1 MKRIISSVGK
11 SIVFLVSFLIAQ
23 TLALI
28 IFRGLSIMLKTEYDS
43 IMVLLLSAIT
53 AYIILFSISI
63 FYKQDFKL
71 LVHSLKEH
79 TKKRD
84 LLYGVVLGILI
95 VIVVSLI
102 SRILPQPSSVNNT
115 SLLVQHNTLI
125 AGIFVVLIAPVLEE
139 ILFRGILVNK
149 VGVVL
154 SSILFS
160 VIHIGSGDLYSII
173 YPAIITFIIGL
184 VLGAAY
190 KKAESLLL
198 IILAHSIY
206 NIFIL
211 FIFYK

>member
-1 MKRIISSVGK
+1 MKRIIDNIGK

-28 IFRGLSIMLKTEYDS
+28 IFRGLSIMLKTDYDS
-43 IMVLLLSAIT
+43 IITLLLSTIT
-53 AYIILFSISI
+53 AYIILFSI

-71 LVHSLKEH
+71 LPHNFKEH

-84 LLYGVVLGILI
+84 LLYGLLLGILI
-95 VIVVSLI
+95 VIVAGLI
-102 SRILPQPSSVNNT
+102 SRILPQPSSANNT
-115 SLLVQHNTLI
+115 SLLVQYNMLI
-125 AGIFVVLIAPVLEE
+125 AGVFVILIAPVLEE

-173 YPAIITFIIGL
+173 YPAIITFIIGS
-184 VLGAAY
+184 VLGTAY
-190 KKAESLLL
+190 KKTKSLLL
-198 IILAHSIY
+198 VILAHSIY

>member
-1 MKRIISSVGK
+1 MKRIISSIGK
-11 SIVFLVSFLIAQ
+11 SIVFLVSFLTAQ

-28 IFRGLSIMLKTEYDS
+28 IFRGLSIILKTEYDS
-43 IMVLLLSAIT
+43 IMVLLLSTIT
-53 AYIILFSISI
+53 AYIILFSI

-71 LVHSLKEH
+71 LVHSLKEY
-79 TKKRD
+79 TKKID

-95 VIVVSLI
+95 VVVVGLI
-102 SRILPQPSSVNNT
+102 SRILPQPNSVNNT

-173 YPAIITFIIGL
+173 YPAIITFIIGS
-184 VLGAAY
+184 VLGTAY
-190 KKAESLLL
+190 KKTESLLL
-198 IILAHSIY
+198 VILAHSIY

>member
-1 MKRIISSVGK
+1 MKRIIDNIGK

-28 IFRGLSIMLKTEYDS
+28 IFRGLSIMLKTDYDS
-43 IMVLLLSAIT
+43 IITLLLSTIT
-53 AYIILFSISI
+53 AYIILFSI

-71 LVHSLKEH
+71 LAHSFKEH

-84 LLYGVVLGILI
+84 LLYGLLLGILI
-95 VIVVSLI
+95 VIVAGLI
-102 SRILPQPSSVNNT
+102 SRILPQPNSANNT
-115 SLLVQHNTLI
+115 SLLVQHNILI
-125 AGIFVVLIAPVLEE
+125 AGVFVVLIAPVLEE

-154 SSILFS
+154 NSILFS
-160 VIHIGSGDLYSII
+160 VIHIGNGDLYSII
-173 YPAIITFIIGL
+173 YPAIITFIIGS
-184 VLGAAY
+184 VLGTAY
-190 KKAESLLL
+190 KKTKSLLL
-198 IILAHSIY
+198 VILAHSIY

>member
-1 MKRIISSVGK
+1 MKKIIDSVGK
-11 SIVFLVSFLIAQ
+11 LIVFLVSFLITQ

-28 IFRGLSIMLKTEYDS
+28 IFRGLSIMLKTDYDS
-43 IMVLLLSAIT
+43 IITLLLSAIT
-53 AYIILFSISI
+53 AYIILFSI

-71 LVHSLKEH
+71 LAHSFKEH

-84 LLYGVVLGILI
+84 LLYGLLLGILI
-95 VIVVSLI
+95 VIVAGLV
-102 SRILPQPSSVNNT
+102 SRILPQPNSANNT
-115 SLLVQHNTLI
+115 SLLVQHNILI
-125 AGIFVVLIAPVLEE
+125 AGVFVVLIAPVLEE
-139 ILFRGILVNK
+139 ILFRGILVDK

-173 YPAIITFIIGL
+173 YPAIITFIIGS
-184 VLGAAY
+184 VLGTAY
-190 KKAESLLL
+190 KKTKSLLL
-198 IILAHSIY
+198 VILAHSIY

>member
-1 MKRIISSVGK
+1 MKRIIDSVGK

-28 IFRGLSIMLKTEYDS
+28 VFRGLSIILKTEYDS
-43 IMVLLLSAIT
+43 IMTLLLSTIT
-53 AYIILFSISI
+53 AYIILFSI
-63 FYKQDFKL
+63 FYKQDFEL
-71 LVHSLKEH
+71 LAHNFKEH

-84 LLYGVVLGILI
+84 LLYGLLLGILI
-95 VIVVSLI
+95 IIVAGLI
-102 SRILPQPSSVNNT
+102 SRILPQPNSANNT
-115 SLLVQHNTLI
+115 SLLVQHNILI
-125 AGIFVVLIAPVLEE
+125 AGVFVILIAPVLEE
-139 ILFRGILVNK
+139 ILFRGILVDK

-173 YPAIITFIIGL
+173 YPAIITFIIGS
-184 VLGAAY
+184 VLGTAY
-190 KKAESLLL
+190 KKTKSLLL
-198 IILAHSIY
+198 VILAHSIY

>member
-1 MKRIISSVGK
+1 MKRIIDSVGK

-28 IFRGLSIMLKTEYDS
+28 VFRGLSIMLKTDYDS
-43 IMVLLLSAIT
+43 IITLLLSTIT
-53 AYIILFSISI
+53 AYIILFSI

-71 LVHSLKEH
+71 LAHSLKEH

-84 LLYGVVLGILI
+84 LLYGLLLGILI
-95 VIVVSLI
+95 VIVAGLV
-102 SRILPQPSSVNNT
+102 SRILPPPSSANNT
-115 SLLVQHNTLI
+115 SLLVQHNMLI
-125 AGIFVVLIAPVLEE
+125 AGVFVILIAPVLEE
-139 ILFRGILVNK
+139 TLFRGILVNK
-149 VGVVL
+149 VGIVL

-173 YPAIITFIIGL
+173 YPAIITFIIGSIL
-184 VLGAAY
+184 VTAY
-190 KKAESLLL
+190 KKTKSLLL
-198 IILAHSIY
+198 VILAHSIY

>member
-1 MKRIISSVGK
+1 MKRIISK
-11 SIVFLVSFLIAQ
+11 SIVFLVSFLAAQ

-43 IMVLLLSAIT
+43 IITLLLSTIT

-71 LVHSLKEH
+71 LVHSLKEY

-84 LLYGVVLGILI
+84 LLYGLLLGILI
-95 VIVVSLI
+95 IVAVGLI
-102 SRILPQPSSVNNT
+102 SRILPQPNSVNNT
-115 SLLVQHNTLI
+115 SLLVQHNILI

-173 YPAIITFIIGL
+173 YPAIITFIIGS
-184 VLGAAY
+184 VLGTAY
-190 KKAESLLL
+190 KKTKSLLL
-198 IILAHSIY
+198 VILAHSIY

>member
-1 MKRIISSVGK
+1 MKRIISK
-11 SIVFLVSFLIAQ
+11 SIIFLVSFLVAQ

-43 IMVLLLSAIT
+43 IMVLLLSTIT
-53 AYIILFSISI
+53 AYIILFSI

-71 LVHSLKEH
+71 LIYSLNEY

-84 LLYGVVLGILI
+84 LLYGLLLGILI
-95 VIVVSLI
+95 IVVVGLI
-102 SRILPQPSSVNNT
+102 SRILPQPNLANNT
-115 SLLVQHNTLI
+115 SLLVQHNILI

-173 YPAIITFIIGL
+173 YPAIITFIIGS
-184 VLGAAY
+184 VLGTVY
-190 KKAESLLL
+190 KKTESLLL
-198 IILAHSIY
+198 VILAHSIY

-211 FIFYK
+211 FIFCK

>member
-1 MKRIISSVGK
+1 MKRIIDNVGK

-28 IFRGLSIMLKTEYDS
+28 IFRGLSIMLKTDYDS
-43 IMVLLLSAIT
+43 IVTLLLSTIT
-53 AYIILFSISI
+53 AYIILFSI

-71 LVHSLKEH
+71 LAHSFKEH

-84 LLYGVVLGILI
+84 LLYGLLLGILI
-95 VIVVSLI
+95 VIVAGLI
-102 SRILPQPSSVNNT
+102 SRILPQPSSANNT
-115 SLLVQHNTLI
+115 SLLVQHNMLI
-125 AGIFVVLIAPVLEE
+125 AGVFVILIAPVLEE
-139 ILFRGILVNK
+139 ILFRGILVDK
-149 VGVVL
+149 AGVVL

-173 YPAIITFIIGL
+173 YPAIITFIIGS
-184 VLGAAY
+184 VLGTAY
-190 KKAESLLL
+190 KKTKSLLL
-198 IILAHSIY
+198 VILAHSIY

>member
-1 MKRIISSVGK
+1 MKRIIDSVGK

-28 IFRGLSIMLKTEYDS
+28 IFRGLSIMLKTDYDS
-43 IMVLLLSAIT
+43 IITLLLSTIT
-53 AYIILFSISI
+53 AYIILFSI

-71 LVHSLKEH
+71 LAHSFKEH

-84 LLYGVVLGILI
+84 LLYGLLLGILI
-95 VIVVSLI
+95 VIVAGLV
-102 SRILPQPSSVNNT
+102 SRILPQPNSANNT
-115 SLLVQHNTLI
+115 SLLVQHNILI
-125 AGIFVVLIAPVLEE
+125 AGVFVILIAPVLEE

-173 YPAIITFIIGL
+173 YPAIITFIIGS
-184 VLGAAY
+184 VLGTTY
-190 KKAESLLL
+190 KKTKSLLL
-198 IILAHSIY
+198 VILAHSIY

>member
-1 MKRIISSVGK
+1 MKRIIDNIGK

-28 IFRGLSIMLKTEYDS
+28 IFRGLSIMLKTDYDS
-43 IMVLLLSAIT
+43 IITLLLSTIT
-53 AYIILFSISI
+53 AYIILFSI

-71 LVHSLKEH
+71 LAHSFKEH

-84 LLYGVVLGILI
+84 LLYGLLLGILI
-95 VIVVSLI
+95 IIVAGLV
-102 SRILPQPSSVNNT
+102 SRILPQPNSVNNT
-115 SLLVQHNTLI
+115 SLLVQHNILI
-125 AGIFVVLIAPVLEE
+125 AGVFVILIAPVLEE
-139 ILFRGILVNK
+139 ILFRGILVDK

-173 YPAIITFIIGL
+173 YPAIITFIIGS
-184 VLGAAY
+184 VLGTAY
-190 KKAESLLL
+190 KKTKSLLL
-198 IILAHSIY
+198 VILAHSIY

>member
-1 MKRIISSVGK
+1 MKRIIDSVGK

-28 IFRGLSIMLKTEYDS
+28 IFRGLSIILKTDYDS
-43 IMVLLLSAIT
+43 IITLLLSTIT
-53 AYIILFSISI
+53 AYIILFSI

-71 LVHSLKEH
+71 LAHSFKER

-84 LLYGVVLGILI
+84 LLYGLLLGILI
-95 VIVVSLI
+95 VIVAGVV
-102 SRILPQPSSVNNT
+102 SRILTQPSLANNT
-115 SLLVQHNTLI
+115 SLLVQHNILI

-139 ILFRGILVNK
+139 ILFRGILVDK

-173 YPAIITFIIGL
+173 YPAIITFIIGS
-184 VLGAAY
+184 VLGTAY
-190 KKAESLLL
+190 KKTESLLL
-198 IILAHSIY
+198 VILAHSIY

>member
-1 MKRIISSVGK
+1 MKRIIDSVGK

-28 IFRGLSIMLKTEYDS
+28 IFRGLSIMLKTDYDS
-43 IMVLLLSAIT
+43 IITLLLSTIT
-53 AYIILFSISI
+53 AYIILFSI

-71 LVHSLKEH
+71 LAHSFKEH

-84 LLYGVVLGILI
+84 LLYGLLLGILI
-95 VIVVSLI
+95 IIVAGLV
-102 SRILPQPSSVNNT
+102 SRILPQPNSANNT
-115 SLLVQHNTLI
+115 SLLVQHNILT
-125 AGIFVVLIAPVLEE
+125 AGIFVVLIAPILEE
-139 ILFRGILVNK
+139 TLFRGILVDK

-173 YPAIITFIIGL
+173 YPAIITFIIGS
-184 VLGAAY
+184 VLGTTY
-190 KKAESLLL
+190 KKTKSLLL
-198 IILAHSIY
+198 VILAHSIY

>member
-1 MKRIISSVGK
+1 MKRIISK

-28 IFRGLSIMLKTEYDS
+28 IFRGLSIILKTEYDS
-43 IMVLLLSAIT
+43 IMVLLLSTIT

-71 LVHSLKEH
+71 LVHSLKEY

-84 LLYGVVLGILI
+84 LLYGLVLGILI
-95 VIVVSLI
+95 IVVVDLI
-102 SRILPQPSSVNNT
+102 SRILPQPNLANNT
-115 SLLVQHNTLI
+115 SLLVQHNILI

-173 YPAIITFIIGL
+173 YPAIITFIIGSA
-184 VLGAAY
+184 LGTAY
-190 KKAESLLL
+190 KKTESLLL
-198 IILAHSIY
+198 VILAHSIY

>member
-1 MKRIISSVGK
+1 MRRIISK

-43 IMVLLLSAIT
+43 IMVLLLSTIT
-53 AYIILFSISI
+53 AYIILFSI

-71 LVHSLKEH
+71 LAYSFKEH

-95 VIVVSLI
+95 IVVVGLI
-102 SRILPQPSSVNNT
+102 SRILPQPNSVNNT
-115 SLLVQHNTLI
+115 SLLVQHNILI

-184 VLGAAY
+184 VLGTVY
-190 KKAESLLL
+190 KKTESLLL
-198 IILAHSIY
+198 VILAHSIY

>member
-1 MKRIISSVGK
+1 MKRIIDNVGK

-28 IFRGLSIMLKTEYDS
+28 IFRGLSIMLKTDYDS
-43 IMVLLLSAIT
+43 IITLLLSTIT
-53 AYIILFSISI
+53 AYIILFSI

-71 LVHSLKEH
+71 LAHSFKEH

-84 LLYGVVLGILI
+84 LLYGLLLGILI
-95 VIVVSLI
+95 VIVAGLI
-102 SRILPQPSSVNNT
+102 SRILPQPNSTNNT
-115 SLLVQHNTLI
+115 SLLVQHNILI
-125 AGIFVVLIAPVLEE
+125 AGVFVILIAPVLEE
-139 ILFRGILVNK
+139 ILFRGILVSK

-173 YPAIITFIIGL
+173 YPAIITFIIGSA
-184 VLGAAY
+184 LGTAY
-190 KKAESLLL
+190 KKTKSLLL
-198 IILAHSIY
+198 VILAHSIY

>member
-1 MKRIISSVGK
+1 MKRIISK

-43 IMVLLLSAIT
+43 IMVLLLSTIT
-53 AYIILFSISI
+53 AYIILFSI

-71 LVHSLKEH
+71 LVHSLKKY

-84 LLYGVVLGILI
+84 LLYGLLLGILI
-95 VIVVSLI
+95 IVAVGLI
-102 SRILPQPSSVNNT
+102 SRILPQPNLANNT
-115 SLLVQHNTLI
+115 SLLVQHNILI

-173 YPAIITFIIGL
+173 YPAIITFIIGS
-184 VLGAAY
+184 VLGTVY
-190 KKAESLLL
+190 KKTESLLL
-198 IILAHSIY
+198 VILAHSIY

>member
-1 MKRIISSVGK
+1 MKRIIDNIGK

-28 IFRGLSIMLKTEYDS
+28 IFRGLSIMLKTDYDS
-43 IMVLLLSAIT
+43 IVTLLLSAIT
-53 AYIILFSISI
+53 AYIILFSI

-71 LVHSLKEH
+71 LAHSFKEH

-84 LLYGVVLGILI
+84 LLYGLLLGILI
-95 VIVVSLI
+95 VIVAGLI
-102 SRILPQPSSVNNT
+102 SRILPQPSSANNT
-115 SLLVQHNTLI
+115 SLLVQYNMLI
-125 AGIFVVLIAPVLEE
+125 AGVFVILIAPVLEE
-139 ILFRGILVNK
+139 ILFRGILVDK

-173 YPAIITFIIGL
+173 YPAIIIFIIGSA
-184 VLGAAY
+184 LGTTY
-190 KKAESLLL
+190 KKTKSLLL
-198 IILAHSIY
+198 VILAHSIY

>member
-1 MKRIISSVGK
+1 MKRIIDNIGK

-28 IFRGLSIMLKTEYDS
+28 IFRGLSIMLKTDYDS
-43 IMVLLLSAIT
+43 IITLLLSAIT
-53 AYIILFSISI
+53 AYIILFSI

-71 LVHSLKEH
+71 LAHSFKEH

-84 LLYGVVLGILI
+84 LLYGLLLGILI
-95 VIVVSLI
+95 VIVAGLI
-102 SRILPQPSSVNNT
+102 SRILPQPNSANNT
-115 SLLVQHNTLI
+115 SLLVQHNILI
-125 AGIFVVLIAPVLEE
+125 AGVFVVLIAPVLEE
-139 ILFRGILVNK
+139 ILFRGILVDK

-173 YPAIITFIIGL
+173 YPAIITFIIGS
-184 VLGAAY
+184 VLGTAY
-190 KKAESLLL
+190 KKTKSLLL
-198 IILAHSIY
+198 VILAHSIY

>member
-1 MKRIISSVGK
+1 MKRIIDNTGK

-28 IFRGLSIMLKTEYDS
+28 VFRGLSIMLKTDYDS
-43 IMVLLLSAIT
+43 IITLLLSTIT
-53 AYIILFSISI
+53 AYIILFSI

-71 LVHSLKEH
+71 LAHSFKEH

-84 LLYGVVLGILI
+84 LLYGLLLGILI
-95 VIVVSLI
+95 VIVAGLI
-102 SRILPQPSSVNNT
+102 SRILPQPNSANNT
-115 SLLVQHNTLI
+115 SLLVQHNILI
-125 AGIFVVLIAPVLEE
+125 AGVFVILIAPVLEE
-139 ILFRGILVNK
+139 ILFRGILVDK

-173 YPAIITFIIGL
+173 YPAIITFIIGS
-184 VLGAAY
+184 VLGTAY
-190 KKAESLLL
+190 KKTKSLLL
-198 IILAHSIY
+198 VILAHSIY

>member
-1 MKRIISSVGK
+1 MKRIIDNVGK

-23 TLALI
+23 ALALI
-28 IFRGLSIMLKTEYDS
+28 IFRGLSIMLKTDYDS
-43 IMVLLLSAIT
+43 IITLLLSTIT
-53 AYIILFSISI
+53 AYIILFSF

-71 LVHSLKEH
+71 LAHSFKEH

-84 LLYGVVLGILI
+84 LLYGLLLGILI
-95 VIVVSLI
+95 VIVAGLV
-102 SRILPQPSSVNNT
+102 SRILPQPNSANNT
-115 SLLVQHNTLI
+115 SLLVQHNILI
-125 AGIFVVLIAPVLEE
+125 AGVFVVLIAPVLEE
-139 ILFRGILVNK
+139 ILFRGILVDK

-173 YPAIITFIIGL
+173 YPAIITFIIGS
-184 VLGAAY
+184 VLGTAY
-190 KKAESLLL
+190 KKTKSLLL
-198 IILAHSIY
+198 VILAHSVY

>member
-1 MKRIISSVGK
+1 MKRIIDNVGK

-28 IFRGLSIMLKTEYDS
+28 IFRGLSIMLKTDYDS
-43 IMVLLLSAIT
+43 IIILLLSTIT
-53 AYIILFSISI
+53 AYIILFSI

-71 LVHSLKEH
+71 LAHSFKEH

-84 LLYGVVLGILI
+84 LLYGLLLGILI
-95 VIVVSLI
+95 IIVAGLV

-115 SLLVQHNTLI
+115 SLLVQHNMLI
-125 AGIFVVLIAPVLEE
+125 AGVFVILIAPVLEE
-139 ILFRGILVNK
+139 ILFRGILVDK

-173 YPAIITFIIGL
+173 YPAIITFIIGS
-184 VLGAAY
+184 VLGTAY
-190 KKAESLLL
+190 KKTKSLLL
-198 IILAHSIY
+198 VILAHSIY

>member
-1 MKRIISSVGK
+1 MKRIIDNIGK

-28 IFRGLSIMLKTEYDS
+28 VFRGLSIILKTDYDS
-43 IMVLLLSAIT
+43 IITLLLSTIT
-53 AYIILFSISI
+53 AYIILFSI

-71 LVHSLKEH
+71 LVHSFKEH

-84 LLYGVVLGILI
+84 LLYGLLLGILI
-95 VIVVSLI
+95 VIVAGLV
-102 SRILPQPSSVNNT
+102 SRILPQPSSANNT
-115 SLLVQHNTLI
+115 SLLVQYNMLI
-125 AGIFVVLIAPVLEE
+125 AGVFVILIAPVLEE
-139 ILFRGILVNK
+139 ILFRGILVDK

-173 YPAIITFIIGL
+173 YPAIITFIIGS
-184 VLGAAY
+184 VLGTAY
-190 KKAESLLL
+190 KKTKSLLL
-198 IILAHSIY
+198 VILAHSIY

>member
-1 MKRIISSVGK
+1 MKRIIDSVGK

-43 IMVLLLSAIT
+43 IITLLLSTIM
-53 AYIILFSISI
+53 AYIILFSF

-71 LVHSLKEH
+71 LAHSFKEY

-84 LLYGVVLGILI
+84 LLYGLLLGILI
-95 VIVVSLI
+95 VIVAGLV
-102 SRILPQPSSVNNT
+102 SRILPQPNSANNA
-115 SLLVQHNTLI
+115 SLLVQYNMLI
-125 AGIFVVLIAPVLEE
+125 AGVFVILIAPVLEE

-184 VLGAAY
+184 ALGTAY
-190 KKAESLLL
+190 KKTKSLLL
-198 IILAHSIY
+198 VILAHSIY
-206 NIFIL
+206 NTFIL

>member
-43 IMVLLLSAIT
+43 IMVLLLSTIT
-53 AYIILFSISI
+53 AYIILFSI
-63 FYKQDFKL
+63 FYKQDFKPL
-71 LVHSLKEH
+71 AHSFKEH

-84 LLYGVVLGILI
+84 LLYGLLLGILI
-95 VIVVSLI
+95 IVVVGLI
-102 SRILPQPSSVNNT
+102 GRILPQPNLANNT

-173 YPAIITFIIGL
+173 YPAIITFIIGS
-184 VLGAAY
+184 VLGTAY
-190 KKAESLLL
+190 KKTESLLL
-198 IILAHSIY
+198 VILAHSIY

>member
-1 MKRIISSVGK
+1 MRRVISSVRK

-28 IFRGLSIMLKTEYDS
+28 VFRGLSIMLKTEYDS
-43 IMVLLLSAIT
+43 IMVLLLSTIT
-53 AYIILFSISI
+53 AYIILFSI

-71 LVHSLKEH
+71 LAYSFKEH

-84 LLYGVVLGILI
+84 LLYGLLLGILI
-95 VIVVSLI
+95 IVVVGLI
-102 SRILPQPSSVNNT
+102 SRILPQPNSVNNT
-115 SLLVQHNTLI
+115 SLLVQHNILI

-139 ILFRGILVNK
+139 ILFRGILANK

-173 YPAIITFIIGL
+173 YPAIITFIIGS
-184 VLGAAY
+184 VLGTAY
-190 KKAESLLL
+190 KKTESLLL
-198 IILAHSIY
+198 VILAHSIY

-211 FIFYK
+211 FIFCK

>member
-1 MKRIISSVGK
+1 MKRIIDSVGK

-43 IMVLLLSAIT
+43 IITLLLSTIT
-53 AYIILFSISI
+53 AYIILFSI
-63 FYKQDFKL
+63 FYKQDFEL
-71 LVHSLKEH
+71 LTHSFKEY

-84 LLYGVVLGILI
+84 LLYGLLLGILI
-95 VIVVSLI
+95 IIVAGLV
-102 SRILPQPSSVNNT
+102 SRILPQPSSANNT
-115 SLLVQHNTLI
+115 SLLVQHNILI
-125 AGIFVVLIAPVLEE
+125 AGVFVVLIAPVLEE
-139 ILFRGILVNK
+139 ILFRGILANK

-173 YPAIITFIIGL
+173 YPAIITFIIGS
-184 VLGAAY
+184 VLGTVY
-190 KKAESLLL
+190 KKTKSLLL
-198 IILAHSIY
+198 VILAHSIY

>member
-1 MKRIISSVGK
+1 MKRIIDNTGK

-28 IFRGLSIMLKTEYDS
+28 VFRGLSIMLKTDYDS
-43 IMVLLLSAIT
+43 IITLLLSTIT
-53 AYIILFSISI
+53 AYIILFSI

-71 LVHSLKEH
+71 LAHSFKEH

-84 LLYGVVLGILI
+84 LLYGLLLGILI
-95 VIVVSLI
+95 IIVAGLV
-102 SRILPQPSSVNNT
+102 SRILPQPNSVNNT
-115 SLLVQHNTLI
+115 SLLVQHNMLI
-125 AGIFVVLIAPVLEE
+125 AGVFVVLIAPVLEE

-173 YPAIITFIIGL
+173 YPAIITFIIGS
-184 VLGAAY
+184 VLGTVY
-190 KKAESLLL
+190 KKTESLLL
-198 IILAHSIY
+198 VILAHSIY

>member
-1 MKRIISSVGK
+1 MKRIIDNVGK

-28 IFRGLSIMLKTEYDS
+28 VFRGFSIMLKTDYDS
-43 IMVLLLSAIT
+43 IITLLLSAIT
-53 AYIILFSISI
+53 AYIILFSF

-71 LVHSLKEH
+71 LAHSFKEH

-84 LLYGVVLGILI
+84 LLYGLLLGILI
-95 VIVVSLI
+95 IVVVGLI
-102 SRILPQPSSVNNT
+102 SRILPQPNLANNT
-115 SLLVQHNTLI
+115 SLLVQHNILI

-173 YPAIITFIIGL
+173 YPAIITFIIGS
-184 VLGAAY
+184 VLGTVY
-190 KKAESLLL
+190 KKTESLLL
-198 IILAHSIY
+198 VILAHSIY

>member
-1 MKRIISSVGK
+1 MKRIIDSIGK

-28 IFRGLSIMLKTEYDS
+28 IFRGLSIILKTDYDS
-43 IMVLLLSAIT
+43 IITLLLSTIT
-53 AYIILFSISI
+53 AYIILFSI

-71 LVHSLKEH
+71 LTHSFKEH

-84 LLYGVVLGILI
+84 LLYGLLLGILI
-95 VIVVSLI
+95 VIVAGLV
-102 SRILPQPSSVNNT
+102 SRILPQPSSANNT
-115 SLLVQHNTLI
+115 SLLVQYNILI
-125 AGIFVVLIAPVLEE
+125 AGVFVILIAPVLEE
-139 ILFRGILVNK
+139 ILFRGILVDK

-173 YPAIITFIIGL
+173 YPAIITFIIGS
-184 VLGAAY
+184 VLGTAY
-190 KKAESLLL
+190 KKTKSLLL
-198 IILAHSIY
+198 VILAHSIY

>member
-1 MKRIISSVGK
+1 MKRIIDNIGK

-43 IMVLLLSAIT
+43 IMTLLLSTIT
-53 AYIILFSISI
+53 AYIILFSF

-71 LVHSLKEH
+71 LPHSFKEH

-84 LLYGVVLGILI
+84 LLYGLLLGILI
-95 VIVVSLI
+95 VIVAGLV
-102 SRILPQPSSVNNT
+102 SRILPQPNSANNT
-115 SLLVQHNTLI
+115 SLLVQHNILI
-125 AGIFVVLIAPVLEE
+125 AGVFVVLIAPVLEE
-139 ILFRGILVNK
+139 ILFRGILVDK

-173 YPAIITFIIGL
+173 YPAIITFIIGS
-184 VLGAAY
+184 VLGTTY
-190 KKAESLLL
+190 KKTESLLL
-198 IILAHSIY
+198 VILAHSIY

-211 FIFYK
+211 FIFL

>member
-1 MKRIISSVGK
+1 MKRIISK

-28 IFRGLSIMLKTEYDS
+28 IFRGLSIILKTEYDS
-43 IMVLLLSAIT
+43 IVTLLLSTVT

-71 LVHSLKEH
+71 LVHNLKEH

-84 LLYGVVLGILI
+84 LLYGLILGTII
-95 VIVVSLI
+95 IVVVDLI
-102 SRILPQPSSVNNT
+102 SRILPQPSLANNT
-115 SLLVQHNTLI
+115 SLLVQHNMLL
-125 AGIFVVLIAPVLEE
+125 AGLFVVFVAPVFEE

-149 VGVVL
+149 VGIVL

-160 VIHIGSGDLYSII
+160 VIHIGNGDLYSII

-184 VLGAAY
+184 ALGTAY
-190 KKAESLLL
+190 KNTKSLLL
-198 IILAHSIY
+198 VILAHSVY

>member
-1 MKRIISSVGK
+1 MKRIIDNTGK

-28 IFRGLSIMLKTEYDS
+28 IFRGLSIILKTDYDS
-43 IMVLLLSAIT
+43 IITLLLSTIT
-53 AYIILFSISI
+53 AYIILFSI

-71 LVHSLKEH
+71 LVHSLKEY

-84 LLYGVVLGILI
+84 LLYGLLLGILI
-95 VIVVSLI
+95 VIVVWLI
-102 SRILPQPSSVNNT
+102 SRILPQPNSANNT
-115 SLLVQHNTLI
+115 SLLVQHNMLI
-125 AGIFVVLIAPVLEE
+125 AGVFVILIAPVLEE
-139 ILFRGILVNK
+139 ILFRGILVDK

-173 YPAIITFIIGL
+173 YPAIITFIIGS
-184 VLGAAY
+184 VLGTAY
-190 KKAESLLL
+190 KKTKSLLL
-198 IILAHSIY
+198 VILAHSIY

>member
-1 MKRIISSVGK
+1 MKRIISK
-11 SIVFLVSFLIAQ
+11 SIVFLVSLLIAQ

-28 IFRGLSIMLKTEYDS
+28 TFRGLSIMLKTEYDS
-43 IMVLLLSAIT
+43 IITLLLSTIT
-53 AYIILFSISI
+53 AYIILFSI

-71 LVHSLKEH
+71 LIHSLNEY

-84 LLYGVVLGILI
+84 LLYGLLLGILI
-95 VIVVSLI
+95 IVVVGLI
-102 SRILPQPSSVNNT
+102 SRILPQPNLANNT
-115 SLLVQHNTLI
+115 SLLVQHNILI

-154 SSILFS
+154 SSMLFS

-173 YPAIITFIIGL
+173 YPAIITFIIGS
-184 VLGAAY
+184 VLGTVY
-190 KKAESLLL
+190 KKTESLLL
-198 IILAHSIY
+198 VILAHSIY

>member
-1 MKRIISSVGK
+1 MKRTIDNIGK
-11 SIVFLVSFLIAQ
+11 SIVFLVLFLIAQ

-28 IFRGLSIMLKTEYDS
+28 IFRGLSIILKTDYDS
-43 IMVLLLSAIT
+43 IVTLLLSTIT
-53 AYIILFSISI
+53 AYIILFSASI

-84 LLYGVVLGILI
+84 LLYGIVLGTLI
-95 VIVVSLI
+95 VIVVDLI
-102 SRILPQPSSVNNT
+102 SRVLPQPSLANNT
-115 SLLVQHNTLI
+115 SLLVQHNILI

-139 ILFRGILVNK
+139 ILFRGILVDK
-149 VGVVL
+149 VGIVL

-160 VIHIGSGDLYSII
+160 VIHIGNGDLYSII

-184 VLGAAY
+184 VLGTAY
-190 KKAESLLL
+190 KKTKSLLL
-198 IILAHSIY
+198 VILAHSIY